1 MRRHHRHRKRL
12 SGIRLVIFLVCI
24 AVGYAGVLLGIHVIG
39 NRLEKQ
45 GETETFGSLEGRF
58 DTDALTYSY
67 GGRTLTYR
75 KRDLTNILVM
85 GVDWA
90 DIEEGSS
97 SARYGG
103 QADFLLLL
111 TLDRENRTVSTLQ
124 LDRDT
129 MTPVKIYGPFGDYT
143 GKRTEQIC
151 LAHAYGD
158 TEADSCRNTV
168 WAVSTLLG
176 GIPIDA
182 YVSLDMESI
191 SVLNDALGGITVTL
205 EDDFTQLDPAM
216 AQGATLT
223 LQGKQAEYYVRGRM
237 GIGEGTNL
245 SRMQRQQLFI
255 QAVGD
260 RIVEEMNR
268 DLDFV
273 GMLFDGLSEHM
284 TTNLNRGEL
293 INTAYESRAYQRLD
307 TRNLAGRH
315 GVGEDGFME
324 FWLDEDALGSLLAN
338 TFFE

>member
-1 MRRHHRHRKRL
+1 M
-12 SGIRLVIFLVCI
+12 LVCI
-24 AVGYAGVLLGIHVIG
+24 AVVYAGILLGIQLIG

-45 GETETFGSLEGRF
+45 EVAETFGSLEGRF
-58 DTDALTYSY
+58 DSDELMFSY

-75 KRDLTNILVM
+75 KRDLTNILIM
-85 GVDWA
+85 GVDWV
-90 DIEEGSS
+90 DMEESSS
-97 SARYGG
+97 SARYSG
-103 QADFLLLL
+103 QSDFLLLL
-111 TLDRENRTVSTLQ
+111 TLDRENRTISTLQ
-124 LDRDT
+124 IDRDT
-129 MTPVKIYGPFGDYT
+129 MTPVKIYGPFGDYA
-143 GKRTEQIC
+143 GQRTEQIC

-158 TEADSCRNTV
+158 SEAENCRNMV
-168 WAVSTLLG
+168 WAVSSMLG
-176 GIPIDA
+176 GIPIDS

-205 EDDFTQLDPAM
+205 EDDFTRLDPAM
-216 AQGATLT
+216 AQGVTLT

-245 SRMQRQQLFI
+245 SRMKRQQVFI

-260 RIVEEMNR
+260 RVVDEMNR

-273 GMLFDGLSEHM
+273 GTLFDRLSGHM
-284 TTNLNRGEL
+284 TTNLDRGGL

-307 TRNLAGRH
+307 TKNLAGRH
-315 GVGEDGFME
+315 CVGEDGFVE